1 MVYDKTLTAA
11 NDSYN
16 VAGNDILAEHFPV
29 LHKNRVKELNKFR
42 KCEKYPP
49 VEIKKTISKG
59 YGVFA

>member
-1 MVYDKTLTAA
+1 MVYDKTAA

-42 KCEKYPP
+42 KYQK
-49 VEIKKTISKG
+49 
-59 YGVFA
+59 